1 MQKQIVSI
9 ENEASYSIPE
19 LLCDLTHKVEELDY
33 RVDSIILIKQGYN
46 IHSNGKDMTADF
58 QRILDSGESII
69 SKPNEVYYL
78 SKPIYI
84 KYDGQGIDLNGSTV
98 IFNHNQKEPHS
109 SGSRTNNIGV
119 FNLRRPEVLMEK
131 VVSSADIKNGVLTLT
146 DTVNLKIGDYAK
158 LDIGCYGTV
167 FHAEYLSPQH
177 RALVQIKNI
186 NGNLVH
192 LDYSCDSYNIPPD
205 DYNGKIQIVN
215 PLKGCFIRNVHIID
229 ETPIRNGHNGNQ
241 SQDVYPA
248 EDSHYACGGIGIGC
262 ATGCVIENITHEYG
276 LFSTIYNAYA
286 SHSIIRNIKTISP
299 RLRAG
304 GEGYTIQNLASFN
317 IHIQGLKGYKTRH
330 TVDISGGGYYFI
342 KDVESIQSYT
352 SDLQFHGQYEHNI
365 YIDGF
370 RGDGSDYIYPYF
382 NAGSGTE
389 FGQASADV
397 KITNSQLALI
407 SSMETNYI
415 QNLIYDNCH
424 LRMHRLT
431 NQVKCVNCI
440 IELSEMTAKIPKKR
454 GQKTYATF
462 DNCLITLTA
471 NNTIA
476 LYDYLSFNQCQ
487 IKNTTKTD
495 SEIGIWIAQ
504 CGQTHLNHNFIDC
517 CLWFSNDDAKYGAR
531 QTNHFITHN
540 LIYCYRYGGLYFK
553 DYSASHV
560 QATIMGNQFFKSD
573 NFTRTDYTPYWLDI
587 DGNLKTDTVG
597 KFVIVGNINNGCQ
610 ENSSSL
616 STNITVAK
624 SNNI

>member
-1 MQKQIVSI
+1 MTKQIVSI

-19 LLCDLTHKVEELDY
+19 LLCDLKHQIE
-33 RVDSIILIKQGYN
+33 SIILAENGYN
-46 IHSNGKDMTADF
+46 VHSNGKDMTTDF
-58 QRILDSGESII
+58 QNLLDSGASII
-69 SKPNEVYYL
+69 SKPNQTYYL

-98 IFNHNQKEPHS
+98 IFNHNQNKPHS
-109 SGSRTNNIGV
+109 TGNRTNHIGG
-119 FNLRRPEVLMEK
+119 FNLRKPDVLMEK
-131 VVSSADIKNGVLTLT
+131 VVESADIKNGMLTLT
-146 DTVNLKIGDYAK
+146 DTDNLKIGDYAK
-158 LDIGCYGTV
+158 LDIGCYDTV
-167 FHAEYLSPQH
+167 YHEEYLSPQH

-186 NGNLVH
+186 NGNKVH

-205 DYNGKIQIVN
+205 DYSGKIQIVK
-215 PLKGCFIRNVHIID
+215 PLKGCFIQNVHIID
-229 ETPIRNGHNGNQ
+229 ETPLRNGHDGNQ
-241 SQDVYPA
+241 SHTVYPA
-248 EDSHYACGGIGIGC
+248 EDSHYACGGVGIEC
-262 ATGCVIENITHEYG
+262 ATGCLIENITHEYG
-276 LFSTIYNAYA
+276 LFSTIYNAYC
-286 SHSIIRNIKTISP
+286 SHSVIRNIKTISP

-330 TVDISGGGYYFI
+330 TLDISGGGYYFV

-352 SDLQFHGQYEHNI
+352 SDLQLHGQYEHNI

-370 RGDGSDYIYPYF
+370 RGDGSDYYYPYF
-382 NAGSGTE
+382 NAGSGKE

-397 KITNSQLALI
+397 KITNSQLKLI

-424 LRMHRLT
+424 LCMHRLT
-431 NQVKCVNCI
+431 NQVKCINCV
-440 IELSEMTAKIPKKR
+440 IELNEMTAKIPKTR
-454 GQKTYATF
+454 GQKTYAMF
-462 DNCLITLTA
+462 ENCQITLTD

-476 LYDYLSFNQCQ
+476 LYNYLSFNQCQ

-495 SEIGIWIAQ
+495 SELGILIEQ
-504 CGQTHLNHNFIDC
+504 CGQTHVNHNFIDC
-517 CLWFSNDDAKYGAR
+517 CLWFSNDDTKYGIR
-531 QTNHFITHN
+531 QTNHFITNN

-560 QATIMGNQFFKSD
+560 QATITGNQFFKSD
-573 NFTRTDYTPYWLDI
+573 NFTRKDYTPYWLDI

-597 KFVIVGNINNGCQ
+597 KFVILGNINNGCR
-610 ENSSSL
+610 ENSDTLNSG
-616 STNITVAK
+616 ITVAK